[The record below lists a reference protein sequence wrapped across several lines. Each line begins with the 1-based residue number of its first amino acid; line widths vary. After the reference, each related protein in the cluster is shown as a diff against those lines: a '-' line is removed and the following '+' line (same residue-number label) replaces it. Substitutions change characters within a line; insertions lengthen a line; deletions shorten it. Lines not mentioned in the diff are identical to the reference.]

1 MNSLSVQVEQR
12 VPSLVNTAT
21 MRVPVGGKVRPG
33 IKILTKAAKQHDAA
47 VRIYSAGVAEG
58 KSFEQIE
65 REISSSV
72 PGLKNPL
79 VMRNVAWFTV
89 RPGDFAN
96 PALAKQIMD
105 LYATDLGDGNGR
117 RLYRFPAVFVA
128 DDLKV
133 VMPSALRCFTRSELR
148 FWSEYGPDRVRYCM
162 TRAPVPR
169 TPEGKVVRLFGG
181 RQIVHRPDNEGRCD
195 PLVCAEY
202 QRKECNLSASF
213 VFYIPGVASLQPLE
227 MPFTSVYAL
236 AGAEGVFAMVQSMR
250 GGRISGFLDAGQTF
264 WFSKVEK
271 DVPHIDLETGEP
283 RKVRHLIITLEANV
297 DPTRLLRQRD
307 DAVERAARFERAAVT
322 IEGDAAVH
330 PDTASHETTDT
341 PVAEG
346 SDVLADPLEVA
357 GSEGATA
364 TEATVT
370 TAAAVAHPAPVAAK
384 SGEAASAQRRSVQGA
399 PVAGIDEALANLVAL
414 LTEIGI
420 EPERFASF
428 ARKKWGPG
436 WKVNAKGTAH
446 ALAHVVGLRN
456 DVDTLRHQIENQP
469 ETVA

>member
-181 RQIVHRPDNEGRCD
+181 RQIVRRADNEGRCD

-227 MPFTSVYAL
+227 MLSAPQHRPLVDGDHLVDAV
-236 AGAEGVFAMVQSMR
+236 AE
-250 GGRISGFLDAGQTF
+250 D
-264 WFSKVEK
+264 
-271 DVPHIDLETGEP
+271 
-283 RKVRHLIITLEANV
+283 EA
-297 DPTRLLRQRD
+297 
-307 DAVERAARFERAAVT
+307 AVERRDRDA
-322 IEGDAAVH
+322 IEGRELPVEVRDVGCHGDHLNLSRRVSH
-330 PDTASHETTDT
+330 PRDRNPATGTSSRATT
-341 PVAEG
+341 G
-346 SDVLADPLEVA
+346 NS
-357 GSEGATA
+357 AT
-364 TEATVT
+364 
-370 TAAAVAHPAPVAAK
+370 
-384 SGEAASAQRRSVQGA
+384 GAASRM
-399 PVAGIDEALANLVAL
+399 
-414 LTEIGI
+414 
-420 EPERFASF
+420 SF
-428 ARKKWGPG
+428 IIPAF
-436 WKVNAKGTAH
+436 
-446 ALAHVVGLRN
+446 
-456 DVDTLRHQIENQP
+456 
-469 ETVA
+469 